1 MRLILP
7 LILIIGAG
15 FLFFGLTTSLFG
27 QIDVARFNKEQ
38 AMADF
43 KDAETL
49 SKQFSVLDQQANS
62 ISEADLAKLK
72 VMLPDSVDTVDLLNK
87 INGISEASKMVLSD
101 VKIKIE
107 EPKTSRGAKTTQ
119 ISGLGTVTYNFT
131 ISGPYP
137 AFRQFLANIERSL
150 RLVDITAISFSSV
163 EKDPYQYSVELKTYW
178 LK

>member
-15 FLFFGLTTSLFG
+15 LLFFGLTTSLFG
-27 QIDVARFNKEQ
+27 EIDIARLDKKQ
-38 AMADF
+38 AMEDFAEADKLSRQF
-43 KDAETL
+43 DA
-49 SKQFSVLDQQANS
+49 LDQQSRS

-87 INGISEASKMVLSD
+87 INGISEASRTTLAD

-107 EPKTSRGAKTTQ
+107 EPKTARGAQTSQ

-137 AFRQFLANIERSL
+137 AFRQFLGNLERSL
-150 RLVDITAISFSSV
+150 RLVDVSAISFNSV
-163 EKDPYQYSVELKTYW
+163 ERDAYQYSVELKTYW